1 MSAILPDRADGVDDP
16 FGRQFVALGDSC
28 LASRAPAQLS
38 AFLEQLRSGGVM
50 DGAIH
55 PAAAE
60 QGRVGGVDNCIHLL
74 LGDVTFDDPD
84 PIRNGFFAHRSLSI
98 SPITEAK
105 EKASNSKLQAPGK
118 LQATSSKIAH

>member
-1 MSAILPDRADGVDDP
+1 MSAIPPDRADGVDDP

-38 AFLEQLRSGGVM
+38 AFLEQLWAGGAM

-74 LGDVTFDDPD
+74 MGDVTFDNQDA
-84 PIRNGFFAHRSLSI
+84 IRNCFFAHRRKKVQPPNFFFNGTATPEIYTLSLHAAL
-98 SPITEAK
+98 P
-105 EKASNSKLQAPGK
+105 L
-118 LQATSSKIAH
+118 AHP